1 MRRPGFAALWLASLA
16 AMLRDKGAALLL
28 LGAPVLY
35 GFFYPWFY
43 APQVVQRVPVA
54 LVVQDASGLS
64 RQMLRFAQASP
75 RIDPRLVTADEGLAR
90 AALMRGEVQGYALI
104 APDFKRDV
112 VRGAAVVVP
121 VYANG
126 AYPLAAKQVQYG
138 FAEAFGTVSAGVEI
152 KRLQAGGQSAQQA
165 AASRSPVNLQAV
177 ALFNPTEGYGSFVVA
192 AVALLIL
199 QQTLLMGGALL
210 VGAAVANGLAFGLN
224 LPVIPVHHLEGHLL
238 SPMLADPAPTFPF
251 VALLVS
257 GGHTQLMAVRG
268 VGDYETLG
276 ETLDD
281 AAGEAFDKTAKLL
294 GLPYPGGPELSRLAE
309 HGDPTRFTLPR
320 PMLRSGDFDMSFSGL
335 KTAVLTLVRQQ
346 EAECGGALDDAT
358 RADICRA
365 FQEAIVE
372 VLVSK
377 SLAALKATGMQRL
390 VIAGGVGANRQLRA
404 ALDRAAQRRRFA
416 VYYPPLSLCT
426 DNGAMIAYAGAARL
440 ALAQPAGVFS
450 VRPRWPLASLAPVSS
465 SPRSTDS
472 GLSS

>member
-210 VGAAVANGLAFGLN
+210 VGTWREQGLAHAGARDWLARLLALCVPGWLAGWAVLLRLDLRAAGLPARRQPAGRAGAAGRVHAGRGRLRLPAGLVAGRARAGAAGGPVHVHPAGLFGRLHLAGRGLARAAAVAALA
-224 LPVIPVHHLEGHLL
+224 
-238 SPMLADPAPTFPF
+238 
-251 VALLVS
+251 VAQY
-257 GGHTQLMAVRG
+257 GRHPGI
-268 VGDYETLG
+268 
-276 ETLDD
+276 
-281 AAGEAFDKTAKLL
+281 AAAE
-294 GLPYPGGPELSRLAE
+294 PGGRA
-309 HGDPTRFTLPR
+309 HR
-320 PMLRSGDFDMSFSGL
+320 
-335 KTAVLTLVRQQ
+335 
-346 EAECGGALDDAT
+346 GGA
-358 RADICRA
+358 
-365 FQEAIVE
+365 
-372 VLVSK
+372 
-377 SLAALKATGMQRL
+377 AAPGL
-390 VIAGGVGANRQLRA
+390 
-404 ALDRAAQRRRFA
+404 
-416 VYYPPLSLCT
+416 
-426 DNGAMIAYAGAARL
+426 AGAAGAGQLGGGAGPGARAPRHDLKLNGIWRL
-440 ALAQPAGVFS
+440 PDK
-450 VRPRWPLASLAPVSS
+450 RWKL
-465 SPRSTDS
+465 
-472 GLSS
+472 